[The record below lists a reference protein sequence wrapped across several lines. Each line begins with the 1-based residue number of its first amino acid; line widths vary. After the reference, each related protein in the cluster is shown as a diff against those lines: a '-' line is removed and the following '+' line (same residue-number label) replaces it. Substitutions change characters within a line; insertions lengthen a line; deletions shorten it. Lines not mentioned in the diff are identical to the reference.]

1 MDEVLWA
8 VGRASGVVALLLLTV
23 SLWLG
28 IVTRSGRPLP
38 GMPRFSV
45 TLLHRNVSLLA
56 VVFLVLH
63 IGTLLLDSYAKLTL
77 TDIVVPFLGAHLPF
91 WLGLGTVA
99 VDLLIA
105 VTITALLRRRL
116 GLRVFKA
123 VHWLSYA
130 LWPVA
135 LAHTIGDGTDGTSGW
150 MLLLAGASVLFVLV
164 AVLWRVS
171 ARFLETSAARRTDV
185 ELSRRG
191 LS

>member
-1 MDEVLWA
+1 MNELLWA
-8 VGRASGVVALLLLTV
+8 VGRASGVVSLVLLTI

-45 TLLHRNVSLLA
+45 TLVHRNVSLLSI
-56 VVFLVLH
+56 VFLTIH
-63 IGTLLLDSYAKLTL
+63 IFTLLLDPYAKLTL
-77 TDIVVPFLGAHLPF
+77 SDVLVPFLGAERPF

-99 VDLLIA
+99 VDLLLA

-135 LAHTIGDGTDGTSGW
+135 LAHTIGDGTDGVSGW
-150 MLLLAGASVLFVLV
+150 MLLLAGGSVLVVLV
-164 AVLWRVS
+164 AVAWRTT
-171 ARFLETSAARRTDV
+171 AGFIENAHLRR
-185 ELSRRG
+185 EEPS
-191 LS
+191 